1 MTTVTKDA
9 RFRDRVVL
17 EGVRITSDGYLVGQA
32 RIARTGIQ
40 EYLGSEMGEGHSDVI
55 RVYRPRDEVFSDATM
70 RSFAHRPM
78 TDDHPPEMVSADNWK
93 RFSVGS
99 TGDEVLEEKDGD
111 IRYVRV
117 PLTLMDQDVIE
128 KVQAGKQELS
138 AGYTCDIDWTPGQT
152 DQGEP
157 YDAVQR
163 NIKANHLAVVSRG
176 RAGHQCRIGD
186 GRAVDAGSNLTAP
199 DQQGGQLMSD
209 KLREIVV
216 DGLTIQTTDQGAQAV
231 EKLQGQL
238 IEANDALKSA
248 NEAHSVSIAQKD
260 GELGAKDAQIA
271 TLKAEQL
278 DVSAL
283 DSMVKDRSDVIARAK
298 LIAKDL
304 QTDGLELVAIRRGAV
319 IAKLGDETIDGKS
332 DDYVT
337 GLFDHLAKDGAVQA
351 DPVKQVVSGQT
362 VQTSDTGESAA
373 VAAHKAM
380 MDRNSNAW
388 MSQAHQEEG

>member
-1 MTTVTKDA
+1 
-9 RFRDRVVL
+9 
-17 EGVRITSDGYLVGQA
+17 
-32 RIARTGIQ
+32 
-40 EYLGSEMGEGHSDVI
+40 
-55 RVYRPRDEVFSDATM
+55 
-70 RSFAHRPM
+70 
-78 TDDHPPEMVSADNWK
+78 
-93 RFSVGS
+93 
-99 TGDEVLEEKDGD
+99 
-111 IRYVRV
+111 
-117 PLTLMDQDVIE
+117 
-128 KVQAGKQELS
+128 
-138 AGYTCDIDWTPGQT
+138 
-152 DQGEP
+152 
-157 YDAVQR
+157 
-163 NIKANHLAVVSRG
+163 
-176 RAGHQCRIGD
+176 
-186 GRAVDAGSNLTAP
+186 
-199 DQQGGQLMSD
+199 MSD

-362 VQTSDTGESAA
+362 IQTSDTGESAA